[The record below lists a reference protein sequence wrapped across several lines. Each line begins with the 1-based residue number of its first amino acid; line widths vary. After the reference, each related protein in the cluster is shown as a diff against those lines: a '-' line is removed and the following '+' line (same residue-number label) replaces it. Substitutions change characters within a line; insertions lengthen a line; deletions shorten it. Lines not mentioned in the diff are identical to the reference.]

1 MGKEL
6 HIIGDKIMFQV
17 VTDGGLTADVSVV
30 EGIWSSGGKAGGTF
44 RVKILL
50 CGAPMEQMVGHFHLE
65 EAL

>member
-1 MGKEL
+1 MC
-6 HIIGDKIMFQV
+6 QV